1 MNRRQF
7 LLSTAATGAAACTL
21 GGRLYAAP
29 ATSPRFLLV
38 FLRGGYDCN
47 TMLVP
52 YASDFYYA
60 SRPTI
65 AIARPDANNPAS
77 AIRLDSDWGLTPALR
92 DSIAPMFQ
100 RREVA
105 FVPFAG
111 TADLSRS
118 HFETQDDIESGLAAR
133 DRHDFRSGF
142 LARLSTVLTG
152 VQPMAFTDALPLVF
166 QGARDIPNVSLKGR
180 VKPNFDSR
188 QAQILTQMY
197 QGRQLQAN
205 VAEGFKVR
213 QQVAQDLGDAM
224 SRASRGAI
232 SAKGFEAEAQ
242 RIATL
247 MRDQFRLGFVDI
259 GGWDTHV
266 NEGGAQG
273 TLANNLGNLGRGL
286 TAYATA
292 LGYEWKNTVVV
303 VVSEFGRT
311 FRENGN
317 KGTDHG
323 HGTVY
328 WVLGGAVRGGR
339 VVGEQVPVDAGHL
352 FQNRDYPVL
361 NEYRAVLGGLFAKQ
375 FGLRPAQ
382 LAKVFAGVTPRDLG
396 LV

>member
-7 LLSTAATGAAACTL
+7 LLSTATGAATCTL

-29 ATSPRFLLV
+29 ASSPRFLLV

-47 TMLVP
+47 TTLVP

-65 AIARPDANNPAS
+65 AIARPDAEDPAS
-77 AIRLDSDWGLTPALR
+77 AIRLDSNWGLTPALS

-118 HFETQDDIESGLAAR
+118 HFETQDDIESGLAAQ

-142 LARLSTVLTG
+142 LARLSSVLTG

-166 QGARDIPNVSLKGR
+166 RGAADIPNVSLKGAI
-180 VKPNFDSR
+180 KPSFDAR
-188 QAQILTQMY
+188 QTQILTDMY
-197 QGRQLQAN
+197 QGRRLQTH

-247 MRDQFRLGFVDI
+247 MRDQFRLGFVDV

-286 TAYATA
+286 AAYATA
-292 LGYEWKNTVVV
+292 LGNEWKNTVVV

-328 WVLGGAVRGGR
+328 WVLGGSVAGGR
-339 VVGEQVPVDAGHL
+339 ILGEQVAVERATLLQD
-352 FQNRDYPVL
+352 RDYPVL
-361 NEYRAVLGGLFAKQ
+361 TDYRSMFGGLFARLW
-375 FGLRPAQ
+375 GLSSERVQ
-382 LAKVFAGVTPRDLG
+382 QVFPDSRSIDLK